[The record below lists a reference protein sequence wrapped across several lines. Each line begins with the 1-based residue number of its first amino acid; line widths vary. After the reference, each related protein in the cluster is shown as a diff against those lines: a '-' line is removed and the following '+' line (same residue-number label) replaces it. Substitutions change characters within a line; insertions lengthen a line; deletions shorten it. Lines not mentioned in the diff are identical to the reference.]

1 MKKGIHKLLF
11 SILVIGIVML
21 GGCAQQE
28 EPKTT
33 DKVTPQEPSTVD
45 VDKTQTEP
53 SKPTKTGI
61 SSDIKKLIDK
71 ANGLDNYKYI
81 GYDTKNDVYVQGS
94 KLRIDLFQKVGRT
107 GTTEINTIYLDRDD
121 KSAFGACVGSAC
133 DLNTRLIYR
142 KVSYGNYIITTPLE
156 YLNSLVYAKENEGKS
171 KKVGNFQLMN
181 AEFVDEDG
189 KEGEIWINQFWGLP
203 HQIDYF
209 DEEGKITKTIKFD
222 EMVFLVPRID
232 VNLASDLT
240 LVE

>member
-1 MKKGIHKLLF
+1 MKKLNKLLIP
-11 SILVIGIVML
+11 ILVIGIIVL

-33 DKVTPQEPSTVD
+33 VKIEPQEPSTVD

-61 SSDIKKLIDK
+61 SSDVKKLIDK
-71 ANGLDNYKYI
+71 ANNLDNYKYI
-81 GYDTKNDVYVQGS
+81 SDNKNVVYVQGS

-107 GTTEINTIYLDRDD
+107 GTTEINTIYLDSDD
-121 KSAFGACVGSAC
+121 QSAFGACVGSAC
-133 DLNTRLIYR
+133 DLKTRLIYR
-142 KVSYGNYIITTPLE
+142 KVSYGSYIVTTPLE

-181 AEFVDEDG
+181 AEFVDEDR
-189 KEGEIWINQFWGLP
+189 KEGGIWLNQFWGLP

-209 DEEGKITKTIKFD
+209 DEQGKITKTIKFD
-222 EMVFLVPRID
+222 DMVFLVPGID
-232 VNLASDLT
+232 VNLPTDLT